1 MTKLLPISLLIA
13 AFSLFGLA
21 WIVTAVDP
29 KQAPVYIFVAFVLL
43 LFTFLFCILGI
54 LLYFARTRLYRRY
67 SANWYFYTSYKM
79 AFFVAA
85 FAAVAATLAILGL
98 VSLLNMVLAIIA
110 ISLFAIWSYLG
121 KKGKP

>member
-1 MTKLLPISLLIA
+1 MTRLLPIAFLIA
-13 AFSLFGLA
+13 VFSLFGLA

-29 KQAPVYIFVAFVLL
+29 QQAPAYIFVTFVFL
-43 LFTFLFCILGI
+43 LFTFLVSILGL
-54 LLYFARTRLYRRY
+54 LLYFARTRFYRRY

-98 VSLLNMVLAIIA
+98 VSLLNIVLTIIA

-121 KKGKP
+121 KKSKP